1 MKTKTLIRLITLF
14 LLFYTLYRTL
24 KHQKEVEALL
34 KKKQDVLVV
43 EIPQCP
49 PPIIP
54 VTPVI
59 PIVPTVQDLD
69 LKIYADYSV
78 KAMDSSK
85 RLWVTSAVKLT
96 FNENGRFN
104 IVVRANP
111 VKLYSFTTFVQD
123 LEAGDYLVELL
134 NGTLTII

>member
-49 PPIIP
+49 TMYPP
-54 VTPVI
+54 VTPV
-59 PIVPTVQDLD
+59 PVVPVVQQDLD

-78 KAMDSSK
+78 KAVDASK
-85 RLWVTSAVKLT
+85 RLWITAAVKLT
-96 FNENGRFN
+96 FTENGRFN